1 MLGLNVLLEGIFS
14 HGLAANSTEV
24 GAIFR
29 SQNILIEILWSG
41 DEAYIWWMRAG
52 ALKHLKLS

>member
-24 GAIFR
+24 GAVFR
-29 SQNILIEILWSG
+29 SQNVLIQVLWSG
-41 DEAYIWWMRAG
+41 DEA
-52 ALKHLKLS
+52 